1 LDDCRAEAVE
11 ARGEFP
17 RRLSSTEGAKQMRAA
32 SVVGLCLLGCAS
44 GPTTSAGS
52 QARAGIEEGNRY
64 LVAAVL
70 VGNGDRVAT
79 MFADDATLLPF
90 RLKGTVHGHAAIAEY
105 WRNRLA
111 ATRFLEVELNTTEVG
126 VSGDM
131 AYEIGT
137 NRLKTQTGDAP
148 PVVATG
154 RYLVVWRQG
163 NDGKW
168 RIQADCPI
176 PDPAP

>member
-1 LDDCRAEAVE
+1 
-11 ARGEFP
+11 
-17 RRLSSTEGAKQMRAA
+17 MRAA
-32 SVVGLCLLGCAS
+32 SFLGLCLLGCAT
-44 GPTTSAGS
+44 GPTVSASS

-79 MFADDATLLPF
+79 VFTDDATIIPF
-90 RLKGTVHGHAAIAEY
+90 RQKGTIHGHAAIADY
-105 WRNRLA
+105 WRNRLGT
-111 ATRFLEVELNTTEVG
+111 TRFLELELTTTEVG
-126 VSGDM
+126 MSGDL

-137 NRLKTQTGDAP
+137 NRLKTQTGDAA

-163 NDGKW
+163 NDAKW

>member
-1 LDDCRAEAVE
+1 
-11 ARGEFP
+11 
-17 RRLSSTEGAKQMRAA
+17 MRAV
-32 SVVGLCLLGCAS
+32 SFLGLCLLGCAT
-44 GPTTSAGS
+44 GPSVSAS
-52 QARAGIEEGNRY
+52 AQARAGIEEGNRY

-79 MFADDATLLPF
+79 SFTDDATILPF
-90 RLKGTVHGHAAIAEY
+90 RLKGTIHGHAAIADY
-105 WRNRLA
+105 WRTRLGT
-111 ATRFLEVELNTTEVG
+111 TRFLELELTTTEVS
-126 VSGDM
+126 VSGDL

-137 NRLKTQTGDAP
+137 NRLKTQTGDAA
-148 PVVATG
+148 PVVSTG

>member
-1 LDDCRAEAVE
+1 
-11 ARGEFP
+11 
-17 RRLSSTEGAKQMRAA
+17 MRAA
-32 SVVGLCLLGCAS
+32 VFLGLCLLGCAS
-44 GPTTSAGS
+44 GPPLNTNS

-64 LVAAVL
+64 LVAAAL

-79 MFADDATLLPF
+79 VFSDDATILPF
-90 RLKGTVHGHAAIAEY
+90 RLKGTVHGHVAIAEY
-105 WRNRLA
+105 WRNRLS
-111 ATRFLEVELNTTEVG
+111 ATRFLELELNTGEVG

-137 NRLKTQTGDAP
+137 NRAKTQTGDAA
-148 PVVATG
+148 PVVVTG

-176 PDPAP
+176 PDPTP